1 MIKKFLNVFK
11 VDKSKLTME
20 ELKICEKALNISMIV
35 FVILMV
41 IIGTF
46 IVLASKGITFGYV
59 GVVIVAL
66 LCICLV
72 VIAFNAGINNDIQK
86 LENAKNNDLKAKSI
100 ITLIKE
106 GKFDEIYCKDKELN
120 KLLFDICLEK
130 RNIEISIK
138 EDNILIKT
146 AEGIE
151 ILFKVENVNKFF
163 GKI

>member
-11 VDKSKLTME
+11 EHKSKLTMQ
-20 ELKICEKALNISMIV
+20 ELQVCVKALNIATIV
-35 FVILMV
+35 FVISMV
-41 IIGTF
+41 IMMTC
-46 IVLASKGITFGYV
+46 IVLASMEITFGFV
-59 GVVIVAL
+59 GVVVDAI

-72 VIAFNAGINNDIQK
+72 VIAFNGNIYNDIQK
-86 LENAKNNDLKAKSI
+86 LKDAKNNDLKAKSI

-106 GKFDEIYCKDKELN
+106 GKFDRIYCKDKDIN
-120 KLLFDICLEK
+120 KLLFDISLEK

-138 EDNILIKT
+138 EDNIVIRT

-151 ILFKVENVNKFF
+151 IPLEVENVNKYF